1 MLFYQLLRAIVKISM
16 ALAADKNICDEN
28 TPPCEKGKREE
39 TEKVRTFIWDPSPS
53 TKRKIDEEKL
63 DLC

>member
-1 MLFYQLLRAIVKISM
+1 MKISM

-28 TPPCEKGKREE
+28 IPPCEKGKREE